1 MKKTILCGIAA
12 TLFAANTLTAQTVK
26 SYQSGVA
33 TDYNVSALTDR
44 CLENADSVI
53 LSGSWGNADFSKLR
67 NALAE
72 IQNLKLKTAN
82 LAAVTFSENITTG
95 MVQLFKSCQKLEK
108 VVMPTNPGNAS
119 VSLEGTFSWC
129 YALSTVDLS
138 SMSNITNLNRAF
150 FGIGGLKKVT
160 FSSTANNNA
169 LDMAEAFCG
178 CTRMTEIVNLDKLTK
193 VTNWNSTFDRCEE
206 LVEIRIGSA
215 VNGLTSAQSENTFN
229 DCKKISVY
237 LPQSTTTLPENWQQY
252 SIFMFPISAVE
263 LTGNAS
269 WKNSYEPI
277 ILPQMTLTPTYA
289 AVTEKV
295 IRLSNDNFKT
305 YTQIGASEPVD
316 EDFAGY
322 QIKVGVKNG
331 TMTDFVFSNPV
342 TLATSP
348 KVWVRYFYF
357 SDSDLW
363 SWYEETPSYFA
374 SQGTESD
381 TIRITG
387 YWTIADLDKLKT
399 GINKNSELK
408 NKLVKFDMS
417 GAVFADGETEAFR
430 SLFNQYPKLETVIWP
445 KAQVNTKISL
455 DETFRYCR
463 KLETVD
469 NLQNLN
475 NITKLH
481 STFVACNVKS
491 LQFSDSV
498 NNNPISLNYVV
509 AICYNLQTIKNIDK
523 FTNVTNWYDAF
534 YNCGKIDTVYI
545 GSDPNGLSEDKTEYA
560 FSDCNAVKVM
570 PWGVTT
576 LPDNWQ
582 NYNNFVMPFSKI
594 FYSGVPRISTKGGVM
609 LMPDCKVEPS
619 NVIATDFV
627 YQLSNDDFATYT
639 THKQSD
645 KLTGNYVGWKV
656 RIGAKNARMTDYLF
670 ADTVLTVAQAAEFV
684 SYTDGEASKVQMAD
698 VKKFVFGE
706 SDSIFV
712 SGTLTQ
718 ADIDK
723 LYDNA
728 IKYEYQSGG
737 STYTVTSTRLLK
749 FDMSKA
755 VFSGVHTLLLFPS
768 NYDYM
773 PLDSKLQTIILPET
787 VYNDSI
793 SISNTF
799 AFYSY
804 LTTIKNLENLTNIT
818 NFELA
823 FAGSPKITEIRLG
836 TDPNHL
842 DSLKLIGTF
851 NNCNALKYLPDTVVN
866 IPKAWQGFNNFV
878 LPIESV
884 ELKGAIKFLQDG
896 GILAVTDTN
905 LVYTPSY
912 VGATD
917 IVWQFS
923 NDGFVSNII
932 DCKPGIKFEGDLS
945 TYKIRCAV
953 KNERMKDY
961 VYSTNSI
968 AVEPM
973 TAAVASYCYGKLSI
987 IDPDKLQERQLE
999 HNCDSIVMY
1008 GSWTNSNISKLRSAL
1023 RYYTGG
1029 SYSYNDGL
1037 QSVDMST
1044 VKFVN
1049 DTVDMYALLAL
1060 CWELRYVRCPAEPVL
1075 NKVNLSNAFSSN
1087 SKLERVDNFEN
1098 FVNVISYYYTFYS
1111 DASLREIHIG
1121 TDPNTMNS
1129 HSLERT
1135 FVECEQALKYLPDG
1149 VTELPYEWRCSDNRY
1164 KPANFV
1170 VPIKKVKLHIKET
1183 DKIEEKG
1190 WSGNLYKYS
1199 GNPVSVS
1206 ISQIYSDPD
1215 CAYVTD
1221 TIFEISF
1228 DDFATVKTLESLD
1241 NITIPEGSMSFK
1253 LRVGLT
1259 NPLGTF
1265 YSEDILFEDKSV
1277 GIENEKDI
1285 LFAVYP
1291 NPATETIIVNVGE
1304 QTTEVQIFN
1313 ALGTLV
1319 HSREATG
1326 ATAID
1331 IAALPQGT
1339 YFVKVGS
1346 TIGKFVKD

>member
-44 CLENADSVI
+44 CLENVDSVI
-53 LSGSWGNADFSKLR
+53 LSGSWGNADFLKLR
-67 NALAE
+67 KAIADM
-72 IQNLKLKTAN
+72 QNLKLKAAN
-82 LAAVTFSENITTG
+82 LSAVTFSENITTG

-108 VVMPTNPGNAS
+108 VVMPTNPGNVS

-178 CTRMTEIVNLDKLTK
+178 CTRMTEIVNLDKLTN

-322 QIKVGVKNG
+322 QIKVGVKNS
-331 TMTDFVFSNPV
+331 TMTDFVFSNSV
-342 TLATSP
+342 TLAPNP

-381 TIRITG
+381 TVKITG
-387 YWTIADLDKLKT
+387 YWTIADLENLKT
-399 GINKNSELK
+399 GINKKSELK

-417 GAVFADGETEAFR
+417 GAAFADGETEAFE
-430 SLFNQYPKLETVIWP
+430 SLFIDYPNLETVIWP

-455 DETFRYCR
+455 RMTFCYCE
-463 KLETVD
+463 KLKAVD

-475 NITKLH
+475 NITNLYN
-481 STFVACNVKS
+481 TFNACKVES

-498 NNNPISLNYVV
+498 NNNSISLSFV
-509 AICYNLQTIKNIDK
+509 ALQCFELQTIKNIDK
-523 FTNVTNWYDAF
+523 FTNVTNWTGAF
-534 YNCGKIDTVYI
+534 QNSSKIDTVYI
-545 GSDPNGLSEDKTEYA
+545 GSDPNGLSEDKTKYT
-560 FSDCNAVKVM
+560 FSGCNAVKVM
-570 PWGVTT
+570 PWGVAT
-576 LPDNWQ
+576 LPETWQ
-582 NYNNFVMPFSKI
+582 GYNNFVMPFSKI
-594 FYSGVPRISTKGGVM
+594 FYSGVPRISKKGGIM

-619 NVIATDFV
+619 NVIATDFA

-639 THKQSD
+639 THKQED
-645 KLTGNYVGWKV
+645 TLAGNYVGWKV

-670 ADTVLTVAQAAEFV
+670 ADTIFTVAQAAEFV
-684 SYTDGEASKVQMAD
+684 SYTDGEATKVQMAD
-698 VKKFVFGE
+698 VKKYVFGE

-712 SGTLTQ
+712 TGTLTQ
-718 ADIDK
+718 TDIYK
-723 LYDNA
+723 MCEG
-728 IKYEYQSGG
+728 IKS
-737 STYTVTSTRLLK
+737 LLK
-749 FDMSKA
+749 LDMSKA
-755 VFSGVHTLLLFPS
+755 NFMGVDRLFPEETQ
-768 NYDYM
+768 YYWYRPLGYM
-773 PLDSKLQTIILPET
+773 IHTIILPET
-787 VYNDSI
+787 VYTGAI
-793 SISNTF
+793 SLEYASTHNYNLI
-799 AFYSY
+799 
-804 LTTIKNLENLTNIT
+804 TIKNLENLTNIT
-818 NFELA
+818 NLKSA
-823 FAGSPKITEIRLG
+823 FANCPNITEIRLG
-836 TDPNHL
+836 TDPNRL

-851 NNCNALKYLPDTVVN
+851 SNCNALKYLPDTVVN

-896 GILAVTDTN
+896 GFLDVADTN
-905 LVYTPSY
+905 IVYSPSH
-912 VGATD
+912 VAATD

-923 NDGFVSNII
+923 NDGFVSSIV
-932 DCKPGIKFEGDLS
+932 DYKPGISLPGNLS
-945 TYKIRCAV
+945 DYKIRCAV
-953 KNERMKDY
+953 KNERMKKY
-961 VYSTNSI
+961 VYSTNSL

-973 TAAVASYCYGKLSI
+973 SAAVASYCYGKLSI

-1029 SYSYNDGL
+1029 GYSYNDGL

-1098 FVNVISYYYTFYS
+1098 FVNVISYYYTFDS

-1121 TDPNTMNS
+1121 TDPNTLYS
-1129 HSLERT
+1129 YKLERT
-1135 FVECEQALKYLPDG
+1135 FVECEQAIKYLPDG
-1149 VTELPYEWRCSDNRY
+1149 VTELSDEWLYGDYRY

-1170 VPIKKVKLHIKET
+1170 VPIKKVEPG
-1183 DKIEEKG
+1183 IEETANIEKFG
-1190 WSGNLYKYS
+1190 WSEIYYKYS
-1199 GNPVSVS
+1199 GNTVSVS
-1206 ISQIYSDPD
+1206 ISKIKRTPN

-1221 TIFEISF
+1221 TIYEISF
-1228 DDFATVKTLESLD
+1228 DDFATFKTLESLE
-1241 NITIPEGSMSFK
+1241 NIAIPEGTMSFK

-1265 YSEDILFEDKSV
+1265 YSEDILFEDRSV
-1277 GIENEKDI
+1277 GVENEKDMS
-1285 LFAVYP
+1285 FAVYP
-1291 NPATETIIVNVGE
+1291 NPATETIFVNVGE

-1331 IAALPQGT
+1331 IAALPQGI

>member
-72 IQNLKLKTAN
+72 IQNLKLKAAN
-82 LAAVTFSENITTG
+82 LSAVTFSENITTG

-138 SMSNITNLNRAF
+138 TISNITSLNRTF
-150 FGIGGLKKVT
+150 YGIGGLKKVT

-169 LDMAEAFCG
+169 LDMTETFCG
-178 CTRMTEIVNLDKLTK
+178 CTRMTEIVNLDKLTN

-305 YTQIGASEPVD
+305 YTQIAVNESVD
-316 EDFAGY
+316 EDFVGY
-322 QIKVGVKNG
+322 QVKMGVKNAK
-331 TMTDFVFSNPV
+331 TADFVFSNAV
-342 TLATSP
+342 MLVSAP
-348 KVWVRYFYF
+348 KVWVRLNQSTMF
-357 SDSDLW
+357 DLW
-363 SWYEETPSYFA
+363 SWYSETPDYFA

-381 TIRITG
+381 TIRVTG
-387 YWTIADLDKLKT
+387 YWTVSDLEYLKT
-399 GINKNSELK
+399 GINKKSELK
-408 NKLVKFDMS
+408 NKLVKIDMS
-417 GAVFADGETEAFR
+417 GASFGEGETDAFR
-430 SLFNQYPKLETVIWP
+430 SLFKEYPNLETVIWP

-684 SYTDGEASKVQMAD
+684 SYTDGEATKVQMAD

-712 SGTLTQ
+712 TGTLTQ

-755 VFSGVHTLLLFPS
+755 VFSGVHTLLLFHS

-818 NFELA
+818 NLKST
-823 FAGSPKITEIRLG
+823 FAGCPNIAEIHLG
-836 TDPNHL
+836 TDPNRL
-842 DSLKLIGTF
+842 DSLDLIGTF
-851 NNCNALKYLPDTVVN
+851 TECNAFKYLPDTVDD
-866 IPKAWQGFNNFV
+866 IPGAWRDFNNFV
-878 LPIESV
+878 LPIKSAK
-884 ELKGAIKFLQDG
+884 LKGTIKFLQEA
-896 GILAVTDTN
+896 GILAIADSN
-905 LVYTPSY
+905 IVYTPSY

-917 IVWQFS
+917 VKWQFS
-923 NDGFVSNII
+923 NDGFASNII
-932 DCKPGIKFEGDLS
+932 DYKPGIKLEGDLS

-973 TAAVASYCYGKLSI
+973 TAAIASYYNGKLTVI
-987 IDPDKLQERQLE
+987 EADKLLNRQLE
-999 HNCDSIVMY
+999 DKCDSMVMY
-1008 GSWTNSNISKLRSAL
+1008 GSWTNSDILKLSRATK
-1023 RYYTGG
+1023 YMEGYVCGA
-1029 SYSYNDGL
+1029 NDRL
-1037 QSVDMST
+1037 QSVDMSI

-1049 DTVDMYALLAL
+1049 DTVYLDHFLGL
-1060 CWELRYVRCPAEPVL
+1060 CTELRYVRCPVQPVH
-1075 NKVNLSNAFSSN
+1075 NKVDLGSMFSHD

-1098 FVNVISYYYTFYS
+1098 FVNVINFYYTFENNT
-1111 DASLREIHIG
+1111 SLREIHIG
-1121 TDPNTMNS
+1121 TDPNTLYS
-1129 HSLERT
+1129 YYLERT

-1149 VTELPYEWRCSDNRY
+1149 VTELPDEWRYSDFRY

-1170 VPIKKVKLHIKET
+1170 IPITSVSAYFSEKSDNVKYNYYCYI
-1183 DKIEEKG
+1183 
-1190 WSGNLYKYS
+1190 YS
-1199 GNPVSVS
+1199 GNA
-1206 ISQIYSDPD
+1206 ISLEIDEINRNPY
-1215 CAYVTD
+1215 CAYVSD

-1228 DDFATVKTLESLD
+1228 DDFATFKTLESLE
-1241 NITIPEGSMSFK
+1241 NIAIPEGTMSFK
-1253 LRVGLT
+1253 LRVGLK
-1259 NPLGTF
+1259 NPLGTY
-1265 YSEDILFEDKSV
+1265 YSEGILFEDKSA

-1285 LFAVYP
+1285 PFAVYP

-1319 HSREATG
+1319 HSQEATG

-1346 TIGKFVKD
+1346 AVGKFVKD

>member
-44 CLENADSVI
+44 CLENVDSVI
-53 LSGSWGNADFSKLR
+53 LGGSWGNADFLKLR
-67 NALAE
+67 KAIADM
-72 IQNLKLKTAN
+72 QNLKLKAAN
-82 LAAVTFSENITTG
+82 LSAVTFSENITTG

-108 VVMPTNPGNAS
+108 VVMPTNPGNVS

-263 LTGNAS
+263 LMDNAS

-322 QIKVGVKNG
+322 QIKVGVKNS
-331 TMTDFVFSNPV
+331 TMTDFVFSNSV
-342 TLATSP
+342 TLAPSP

-387 YWTIADLDKLKT
+387 YWTVSDLENLKT
-399 GINKNSELK
+399 GINKKSELK
-408 NKLVKFDMS
+408 NKLVKIDMS
-417 GAVFADGETEAFR
+417 GASFGEGETDAFR
-430 SLFNQYPKLETVIWP
+430 SLFKEYPNLETVIWP
-445 KAQVNTKISL
+445 KTQVNTKISL
-455 DETFRYCR
+455 GYTFYFCS
-463 KLETVD
+463 KLTKID

-475 NITKLH
+475 NISELVNAFNGCK
-481 STFVACNVKS
+481 VES

-498 NNNPISLNYVV
+498 NNNAMSL
-509 AICYNLQTIKNIDK
+509 YNFATQCFELRTIKNVDK
-523 FTNVTNWYDAF
+523 FTNVTSWQNAF
-534 YNCGKIDTVYI
+534 QSSYKLDTIYI
-545 GSDPNGLSEDKTEYA
+545 GSDPNGLSTEQTRGT
-560 FSDCNAVKVM
+560 FGNCDAVKVM

-582 NYNNFVMPFSKI
+582 EYNNFVMPFSSVA
-594 FYSGVPRISTKGGVM
+594 FSGVPRIDAKGGIM
-609 LMPDCKVEPS
+609 LLPDCQVEPS
-619 NVIATDFV
+619 NIIANEFA
-627 YQLSNDDFATYT
+627 YQLSNDNFATYT
-639 THKQSD
+639 THKQTD
-645 KLTGNYVGWKV
+645 KLTGNYIGWKV
-656 RIGAKNARMTDYLF
+656 RVGAKNARMTDYLF
-670 ADTVLTVAQAAEFV
+670 ADEVFEVAQSARFIAYV
-684 SYTDGEASKVQMAD
+684 NGEASEYKMTDIKEQI
-698 VKKFVFGE
+698 FGE
-706 SDSIFV
+706 ADSVFV
-712 SGTLTQ
+712 SGLLTQ
-718 ADIDK
+718 ADIDVLNNRAFFK
-723 LYDNA
+723 
-728 IKYEYQSGG
+728 KEYESSNS
-737 STYTVTSTRLLK
+737 STWSNCLLK
-749 FDMSKA
+749 YDMSKA
-755 VFSGVHTLLLFPS
+755 KFVDVNRLYVGLGHNIHTV
-768 NYDYM
+768 
-773 PLDSKLQTIILPET
+773 ILPET
-787 VYNDSI
+787 VYNGAI
-793 SISNTF
+793 SLLQTFYFNNT
-799 AFYSY
+799 
-804 LTTIKNLENLTNIT
+804 LTTIPNLENLTNIT
-818 NFELA
+818 NLRATF
-823 FAGSPKITEIRLG
+823 FMSPNISEIHLG
-836 TDPNHL
+836 TDPNRL
-842 DSLKLIGTF
+842 DSLDLIGTF
-851 NNCNALKYLPDTVVN
+851 TECNAIKYLPDTVDD
-866 IPKAWQGFNNFV
+866 IPGAWRDFNNFV
-878 LPIESV
+878 LPIKSV
-884 ELKGAIKFLQDG
+884 ELKGAIKFLPEA
-896 GILAVTDTN
+896 GILAVADSN
-905 LVYTPSY
+905 IVYTPSY
-912 VGATD
+912 VAATD

-1029 SYSYNDGL
+1029 GYSYNDGL

-1098 FVNVISYYYTFYS
+1098 FVNVISYYYTFDS

-1121 TDPNTMNS
+1121 TDPNTLYS
-1129 HSLERT
+1129 YKLERT
-1135 FVECEQALKYLPDG
+1135 FVECEQAIKYLPDG
-1149 VTELPYEWRCSDNRY
+1149 VTELPDEWLYGDFRY

-1170 VPIKKVKLHIKET
+1170 VPIKKVEPG
-1183 DKIEEKG
+1183 IEETANIEKFG
-1190 WSGNLYKYS
+1190 WSEIYYKYS
-1199 GNPVSVS
+1199 GNTVSVS
-1206 ISQIYSDPD
+1206 ISKIKRTPN

-1221 TIFEISF
+1221 TIYEISF
-1228 DDFATVKTLESLD
+1228 DDFATFKTLESLE
-1241 NITIPEGSMSFK
+1241 NIAIPEGTMSFK

-1277 GIENEKDI
+1277 GVENEKDMS
-1285 LFAVYP
+1285 FTVYP

-1304 QTTEVQIFN
+1304 QATEVQIFN

-1339 YFVKVGS
+1339 YYVKVGS

>member
-72 IQNLKLKTAN
+72 IQNLKLKAAN
-82 LAAVTFSENITTG
+82 LSAVTFSENITTG

-138 SMSNITNLNRAF
+138 SLSNITNLNRAF
-150 FGIGGLKKVT
+150 YGIGGLKKVT

-169 LDMAEAFCG
+169 LDMTETFCG
-178 CTRMTEIVNLDKLTK
+178 CTRMTEIVNLDKLTN

-322 QIKVGVKNG
+322 QIKVGVKNS
-331 TMTDFVFSNPV
+331 TMTDFVFSNSV
-342 TLATSP
+342 TLAPSP

-381 TIRITG
+381 TVKITG
-387 YWTIADLDKLKT
+387 YWTIADLENLKT
-399 GINKNSELK
+399 GINKKSELK

-417 GAVFADGETEAFR
+417 GAAFADGETEAFE
-430 SLFNQYPKLETVIWP
+430 SLFIDYPNLETVIWP

-455 DETFRYCR
+455 RMTFCYCE
-463 KLETVD
+463 KLKAVD

-475 NITKLH
+475 NITNLYN
-481 STFVACNVKS
+481 TFNACKVES

-498 NNNPISLNYVV
+498 NNNSISLSFV
-509 AICYNLQTIKNIDK
+509 ALQCFELQTIKNIDK
-523 FTNVTNWYDAF
+523 FTNVTNWTGAF
-534 YNCGKIDTVYI
+534 QNSSKIDTVYI
-545 GSDPNGLSEDKTEYA
+545 GSDPNGLSEDKTKYT
-560 FSDCNAVKVM
+560 FSGCNAVKVM
-570 PWGVTT
+570 PWGVAT
-576 LPDNWQ
+576 LPETWQ
-582 NYNNFVMPFSKI
+582 GYNNFVMPFSKI
-594 FYSGVPRISTKGGVM
+594 FYSGVPRISKKGGIM

-639 THKQSD
+639 THKQED
-645 KLTGNYVGWKV
+645 TLAGNYVGWKV

-670 ADTVLTVAQAAEFV
+670 ADTIFTVAQAAEFV
-684 SYTDGEASKVQMAD
+684 SYTDGEATKVQMAD
-698 VKKFVFGE
+698 VKKYVFGE

-712 SGTLTQ
+712 TGTLTQ
-718 ADIDK
+718 TDIYK
-723 LYDNA
+723 MCEG
-728 IKYEYQSGG
+728 IKS
-737 STYTVTSTRLLK
+737 LLK
-749 FDMSKA
+749 LDMSKA
-755 VFSGVHTLLLFPS
+755 NFMGVDRLFPEETQ
-768 NYDYM
+768 YYWYRPLGYM
-773 PLDSKLQTIILPET
+773 IHTIILPET
-787 VYNDSI
+787 VYTGAI
-793 SISNTF
+793 SLEYASTHNYNLI
-799 AFYSY
+799 
-804 LTTIKNLENLTNIT
+804 TIKNLENLTNIT
-818 NFELA
+818 NLKSA
-823 FAGSPKITEIRLG
+823 FANCPNITEIRLG
-836 TDPNHL
+836 TDPNRL

-851 NNCNALKYLPDTVVN
+851 SNCNALKYLPDTVVN

-896 GILAVTDTN
+896 GFLDVADTN
-905 LVYTPSY
+905 IVYSPSH
-912 VGATD
+912 VAATD

-923 NDGFVSNII
+923 NDGFVSSIV
-932 DCKPGIKFEGDLS
+932 DYKPGISLPGNLS
-945 TYKIRCAV
+945 DYKIRCAV
-953 KNERMKDY
+953 KNERMKKY
-961 VYSTNSI
+961 VYSTNSL
-968 AVEPM
+968 AVEPL
-973 TAAVASYCYGKLSI
+973 TAAVMSYYKGKSTFTDAAKI
-987 IDPDKLQERQLE
+987 QKDQYQSD
-999 HNCDSIVMY
+999 CDSIIMY
-1008 GSWTNSNISKLRSAL
+1008 GRWTNDYIRLLNNAICYVWWSPNTI
-1023 RYYTGG
+1023 
-1029 SYSYNDGL
+1029 L
-1037 QSVDMST
+1037 QSVDMSVIT
-1044 VKFVN
+1044 FEGDTIDMEEVFGRCYVLKNVK
-1049 DTVDMYALLAL
+1049 
-1060 CWELRYVRCPAEPVL
+1060 CPTAKIL
-1075 NKVNLSNAFSSN
+1075 NKVIMKNTFYLDTV
-1087 SKLERVDNFEN
+1087 LEYVSDFQN
-1098 FVNVISYYYTFYS
+1098 FVNIIDMSGTFEYCEN
-1111 DASLREIHIG
+1111 LREIHLG
-1121 TDPNTMNS
+1121 TDPN
-1129 HSLERT
+1129 SLSESYLYST
-1135 FVECEQALKYLPDG
+1135 FNECVGALKYLPSG
-1149 VTELPYEWRCSDNRY
+1149 VAEVPSVWMYTYWGEEPIANVVIPITDVYFRIYDNVKYDSRSDCN
-1164 KPANFV
+1164 
-1170 VPIKKVKLHIKET
+1170 ISLKESYL
-1183 DKIEEKG
+1183 EF
-1190 WSGNLYKYS
+1190 
-1199 GNPVSVS
+1199 
-1206 ISQIYSDPD
+1206 DPE

-1221 TIFEISF
+1221 TIYEISF
-1228 DDFATVKTLESLD
+1228 DDFVTVKTLESLD
-1241 NITIPEGSMSFK
+1241 NITIPAGTTSFK
-1253 LRVGLT
+1253 LRAGLT

-1277 GIENEKDI
+1277 GVENEKAMP
-1285 LFAVYP
+1285 FTVYP
-1291 NPATETIIVNVGE
+1291 NPATETIIVNAGE
-1304 QTTEVQIFN
+1304 QTANVQIFN

-1319 HSREATG
+1319 HSQEATG

-1346 TIGKFVKD
+1346 AVGKFVKD